1 MSTPYIFKPAM
12 RLAQHTDY
20 GMRVLIYAAMQWPT
34 GKLASIQEIARA
46 YGISANHLMK
56 VVHRLGLLGLLHTQ
70 RGRNGGLRLA
80 GDPSTLRLGHLVKTL
95 EADMHLVECSSD
107 SEPVCPLAGMCR
119 FASALDEAKDAFF
132 AALDRHTLADAA
144 EGGGAG
150 TTAVVAWLPRPKD
163 AATPPT
169 RA

>member
-1 MSTPYIFKPAM
+1 M

-20 GMRVLIYAAMQWPT
+20 GIRVLIYAAMLWPT
-34 GKLASIQEIARA
+34 GKLASIQEIAEA
-46 YGISANHLMK
+46 YGISENHLMK

-80 GDPSTLRLGHLVKTL
+80 AEPSAFKLGEVVRTL

-107 SEPVCPLAGMCR
+107 TESACPLVGMCR
-119 FASALDEAKDAFF
+119 FALALDEAKTAFL
-132 AALDRHTLADAA
+132 ATLDRYTLEDAA
-144 EGGGAG
+144 GGSSGSG
-150 TTAVVAWLPRPKD
+150 GRKESVVAWMPRIP
-163 AATPPT
+163 AAVR

>member
-1 MSTPYIFKPAM
+1 M

-20 GMRVLIYAAMQWPT
+20 GIRVLIYAAMLWPT

-46 YGISANHLMK
+46 YGISENHLMK

-80 GDPSTLRLGHLVKTL
+80 SDPSTLRLGHVVQLL

-107 SEPVCPLAGMCR
+107 TKSGCPLVGMCR
-119 FASALDEAKDAFF
+119 FASALDEAKTAFIQT
-132 AALDRHTLADAA
+132 LDRYTFADAVA
-144 EGGGAG
+144 GASG
-150 TTAVVAWLPRPKD
+150 QSAAVIRWLNR
-163 AATPPT
+163 
-169 RA
+169 